1 MSDSSLVVATIS
13 SFIVAIF
20 FAIICFRKEKYGVGI
35 LTALV
40 MQFIMVAFTVVAV
53 VLYNA
58 ISWLLNQ

>member
-1 MSDSSLVVATIS
+1 MSSSILVVSTVS

-20 FAIICFRKEKYGVGI
+20 LMIVLFRKEKYGVGI
-35 LTALV
+35 LTALLMPFV
-40 MQFIMVAFTVVAV
+40 MVAFTVIAV

>member
-20 FAIICFRKEKYGVGI
+20 FAIICFCKEKYGVGI

-40 MQFIMVAFTVVAV
+40 MPFVLVAFTVVAV

>member
-1 MSDSSLVVATIS
+1 MSSSILVVATVS

-20 FAIICFRKEKYGVGI
+20 FTIVLSRKEKYGVGI
-35 LTALV
+35 LIALLMPFV
-40 MQFIMVAFTVVAV
+40 MVAFTVIAV